1 MKKLFLSLSLMLFAI
16 SANASG
22 SWNLQGVTY
31 AVDTLFHAKVGPG
44 TTQTSLKV
52 VSVGTDVPLRVF
64 YTTTD
69 LSNEYVDIKHVKAGN
84 SLTSTANVPNMATSS
99 SKPGEVYFAG
109 VNADFFH
116 MSGMNLETPL
126 GYPLATTVVDK
137 EVYYAVPWRTQMAID
152 DNKKIYLADMKFSG
166 SVKKAD
172 GTTHG
177 VNTVNYLRNDNNM
190 TIYTSRKGSNTGAVA
205 GGLEYVIVPSNGE
218 VLAFGKPIKFKIS
231 GAGSTAGSMAIPAGG
246 YVISGHGP
254 AATFLTGLADGDE
267 IEITLSLKMPDGTE
281 VPVRDVASG
290 CPMILENS
298 VVLDNDGAL
307 EVDKNGNPTASRQP
321 RTAVGYDATGTK
333 LVLLVVDGRS
343 DISVGAY
350 PKVLADIMRE
360 VGCVTAMNFDGGASS
375 TLYVKE
381 FGVRNVPSAGA
392 LRAVTNGVFA
402 VAKCPEDSEIAEIR
416 FKDLNTTLPKYGYYT
431 PSGFYGYNKYGV
443 LINTDVKGVKLSCPA
458 GLGEI
463 VNDGTTLN
471 ANGEG
476 SHLLTATY
484 NGITTNLV
492 VDVKNTT
499 PYLKVETVTFDEI
512 GEYKMEPLANVG
524 EEVIVLNNAAFTWT
538 SSNESVATV
547 NENGVVTANKEGTAI
562 IKGEVDGHVLELN
575 VNIEV
580 PTARY
585 RNVDFGK
592 ESDWTAEGENVSNA
606 SIETVAA
613 GGFNLKFTPTST
625 KQVSISAM
633 NEVTSWSRPD
643 SICIEVNPGAA
654 KVRFLYILGVDQ
666 ANPNTPV
673 EYKYNATG
681 KILQNT
687 DNKVKIAMSE
697 IVDTEYVGSF
707 PVTLTGIKFS
717 FLTITKEEYSFAIP
731 RISWLYDSVA
741 SGIESIGEN
750 KSYGELVL
758 SPNPVVSGEVVRL
771 QVAEP
776 VEYSV
781 STLNGAF
788 VSKGAGTELSTSGL
802 SSGMYLVSVKTA
814 DGVKTARMLVK

>member
-1 MKKLFLSLSLMLFAI
+1 MKKLFLSLSLVIIAL
-16 SANASG
+16 SANARG
-22 SWNLQGVTY
+22 YWNLQGVTY

-44 TTQTSLKV
+44 TTQTSLNV

-69 LSNEYVDIKHVKAGN
+69 LTNEYVDIKHVKAKDI
-84 SLTSTANVPNMATSS
+84 LTGTATVPSMATSK

-166 SVKKAD
+166 SVKKAN
-172 GTTHG
+172 GTTFG
-177 VNTVNYLRNDNNM
+177 INTVNYLRNNENM
-190 TIYTSRKGSNTGAVA
+190 TIYTSRKGSNTGTVA
-205 GGLEYVIVPSNGE
+205 GGLEYVIVPSDGE

-231 GAGSTAGSMAIPAGG
+231 GAGSTSGSMAIPAGG
-246 YVISGHGP
+246 YVISGHGN
-254 AATFLTGLADGDE
+254 AANFLTGLADGDE
-267 IEITLSLKMPDGTE
+267 IEITLSLKMPNGTE

-298 VVLDNDGAL
+298 VVLDNDGSL
-307 EVDKNGNPTASRQP
+307 EVDANGNPTRSRQP

-343 DISVGAY
+343 DISVGVY

-360 VGCVTAMNFDGGASS
+360 TGCVTAMNFDGGASS

-381 FGVRNVPSAGA
+381 FGVRNVPSGGA
-392 LRAVTNGVFA
+392 LRAVSNGVYTVA
-402 VAKCPEDSEIAEIR
+402 VCPEDSEIAEIR
-416 FKDLNTTLPKYGYYT
+416 FKDLNKTLPKYGYYT

-443 LINTDVKGVKLSCPA
+443 LVNTDVKGVKLSCPA
-458 GLGEI
+458 GLGTI

-499 PYLKVETVTFDEI
+499 PYLKVESVTFDEI

-524 EEVIVLNNAAFTWT
+524 EDVIVLNNSAFTWT
-538 SSNESVATV
+538 SSDTSVATV
-547 NENGVVTANKEGTAI
+547 DAEGIVKALKEGTAI
-562 IKGEVDGHVLELN
+562 IKGVVENHTLELT

-580 PTARY
+580 PTSRH
-585 RNVDFGK
+585 RNVDLGK
-592 ESDWTAEGENVSNA
+592 ENAWTTEGENVSNP

-613 GGFNLKFTPTST
+613 GGFNLKFTPTAT
-625 KQVSISAM
+625 KQVSFDIL
-633 NEVTSWSRPD
+633 NELTSWSRPD
-643 SICIEVNPGAA
+643 SICVEVNPGNA
-654 KVRFLYILGVDQ
+654 KPRYMYILGIDQ
-666 ANPNTPV
+666 SNPTVPV
-673 EYKYNATG
+673 EYKLNVNG
-681 KILQNT
+681 KVLQNT
-687 DNKVKIAMSE
+687 NNKIAIAMSD
-697 IVDTEYVGSF
+697 IVNTNYVGSF
-707 PVTLTGIKFS
+707 PFTLTGIRFS
-717 FLTITKEEYSFAIP
+717 FLSIDKVDQSFYIP
-731 RISWLYDSVA
+731 KVYWLYDKVA
-741 SGIESIGEN
+741 SGIESVNAGDN
-750 KSYGELVL
+750 TLTL
-758 SPNPVVSGEVVRL
+758 CPNPVTAGTAVSLG
-771 QVAEP
+771 
-776 VEYSV
+776 V
-781 STLNGAF
+781 SEAVNYTVNALNGAQ
-788 VSKGAGTELSTSGL
+788 VAAGNGTEVATDGL
-802 SSGMYLVSVKTA
+802 AAGIYVVSAKVGNVTKTA
-814 DGVKTARMLVK
+814 KLIVK